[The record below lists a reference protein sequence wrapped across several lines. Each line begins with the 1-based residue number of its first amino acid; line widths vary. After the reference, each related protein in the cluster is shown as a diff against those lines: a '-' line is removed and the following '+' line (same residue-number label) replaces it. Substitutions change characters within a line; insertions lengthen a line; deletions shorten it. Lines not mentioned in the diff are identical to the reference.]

1 MLVDSH
7 CHLDFPEYEGEL
19 DEVVAR
25 ARSAGVG
32 AMVTISTVL
41 DRAARLREIAGRYDG
56 VWCSVGVHPH
66 EAEHHPDVTAAELVG
81 LSAPPEV
88 VAIGESGLDYYYEHS
103 PRDAQRRLFREHI
116 NAARQ
121 VGLPVIVHTRAA
133 DKDTVAILREAMTE
147 APFTGLIHCFSTSR
161 WLAEQAVDLGLYVS
175 IAGIVTFKNAED
187 LRETAAALPLDRLL
201 LETDAPYLAPA
212 PKRGKRNEPAF
223 MVHTAGRIAELRG
236 IEPEDLAAATTGN
249 FFRLFTRCTRPQ
261 EAA

>member
-41 DRAARLREIAGRYDG
+41 GKAARLREIAGRYDG
-56 VWCSVGVHPH
+56 VWCTVGIHPH
-66 EAEHHPDVTAAELVG
+66 EAEHHPDVTAADLVRLAG
-81 LSAPPEV
+81 APEV

-103 PRDAQRRLFREHI
+103 PREAQRRLFREHI
-116 NAARQ
+116 DAAREA
-121 VGLPVIVHTRAA
+121 GLPVIVHTRAA
-133 DKDTVAILREAMTE
+133 DQDTVSILREAMAE

-161 WLAEQAVDLGLYVS
+161 WLADQAVELGLYVS
-175 IAGIVTFKNAED
+175 IAGIVTFKNAGE

-223 MVHTAGRIAELRG
+223 MVHTADRIAELRG
-236 IEPEDLAAATTGN
+236 MSADDLAAATTAN
-249 FFRLFTRCTRPQ
+249 FFRLFTRCAPP
-261 EAA
+261 ESA